1 MKDHRHEYIYD
12 NTDPKA
18 NEGLGTVM
26 GAIIVLVGFLALLQG
41 LLDTVSAWYRDT
53 IVWLSD
59 IATYLAGFLPF

>member
-26 GAIIVLVGFLALLQG
+26 GAIIVSVGFLALLQG
-41 LLDTVSAWYRDT
+41 VLDAVSAGLRDT
-53 IVWLSD
+53 MVLLND
-59 IATYLAGFLPF
+59 TATCLAGFWPF